1 MPPKS
6 VSSSR
11 ERALLSSP
19 FQAKLGPSVTF
30 FANLASHLLTIHVS
44 WALVQPHHHVP
55 SILQCPRAPAAPLE
69 DRVSHSAHP
78 KNIPPLCL
86 EPFLCSHC
94 SQVKLLDVAY
104 GSFAIIADTYMAIT
118 VCPSTALSPS
128 ILLTRVTFPKPGEAG
143 TVVIPIL
150 R

>member
-1 MPPKS
+1 MKAENIRFWESHSSTVFSGRPNRHPRHSTHMPPKS

-19 FQAKLGPSVTF
+19 FQARNRPLCLC

-44 WALVQPHHHVP
+44 WALVQPSSPVP
-55 SILQCPRAPAAPLE
+55 SILQCPRAPAAPLGPASLT
-69 DRVSHSAHP
+69 VLIP
-78 KNIPPLCL
+78 KLIPPLCL

-104 GSFAIIADTYMAIT
+104 RSL
-118 VCPSTALSPS
+118 CNHS
-128 ILLTRVTFPKPGEAG
+128 
-143 TVVIPIL
+143 
-150 R
+150 